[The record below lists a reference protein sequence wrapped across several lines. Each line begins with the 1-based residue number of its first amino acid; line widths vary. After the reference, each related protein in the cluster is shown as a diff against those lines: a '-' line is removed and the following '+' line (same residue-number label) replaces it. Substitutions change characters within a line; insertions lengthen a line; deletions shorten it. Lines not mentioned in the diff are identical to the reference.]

1 MLTRRRFFRTAGFGA
16 AAAAAVSGSLPGEL
30 LTWAEP
36 PRTPVPG
43 GPILLNSNEN
53 PYGPLPSVLAMG
65 NPFLDVNRYP
75 NHYVRDLE
83 GRLSALYKV
92 ERENL
97 VIGCGSGEILRLA
110 ANAFTEPGKKVVTAS
125 PTFEAIGNYARVVH
139 GEHVSVPLTA
149 NFTHDL
155 GAMLKATGPDT
166 GLIYICNPNNPTGNV
181 TPRAEIEEFI
191 RKAPRNAHVLV
202 DEAYHDFATTT
213 PGYVSFLERPLD
225 DDRLIVTRTFS
236 KIYGLAG
243 MRLGYA
249 VTSKETA
256 KQMREH
262 SLSFSANAFV
272 IRCALTSL
280 DDSAGHQMA
289 QRRNAADREE
299 FMRQA
304 AARKVKAI
312 PSAANFVMVDTGR
325 PIRSVIDFF
334 KKNNV
339 EIGRPFPP
347 LDSHARISLGKP
359 EEMKEFWRV
368 WDSMA

>member
-1 MLTRRRFFRTAGFGA
+1 MLTRRTFFKTAGFGA
-16 AAAAAVSGSLPGEL
+16 AAAAAVSGSLPTEL
-30 LTWAEP
+30 LAWAEP

-43 GPILLNSNEN
+43 GPVLLNSNEN
-53 PYGPLPSVLAMG
+53 PYGPLPGVMAMG

-75 NHYVRDLE
+75 GRHVRELE
-83 GRLSALYKV
+83 ERLSALCKV
-92 ERENL
+92 GPDNL
-97 VIGCGSGEILRLA
+97 VIGCGSGEILRVA
-110 ANAFTEPGKKVVTAS
+110 ANAFTGPGKRVITAS
-125 PTFEAIGNYARVVH
+125 PTFEAIGSFARVVH
-139 GEHVSVPLTA
+139 GEPVTVPLAA
-149 NFTHDL
+149 NYEHDL
-155 GAMLKATGPDT
+155 GAMLQAAGPDA

-181 TPRAEIEEFI
+181 TPRADIEDFI
-191 RKAPRNAHVLV
+191 RKAPKNARVLV

-213 PGYVSFLERPLD
+213 PSYVSFLERPLD
-225 DDRLIVTRTFS
+225 DDRLIVARTFS

-249 VTSKETA
+249 VTSKQTA
-256 KQMREH
+256 RQMREH

-272 IRCALTSL
+272 IRCALVSL

-289 QRRNAADREE
+289 QQRNATDREE
-299 FMRQA
+299 FMRQVST
-304 AARKVKAI
+304 RKLKAI

-325 PIRSVIDFF
+325 PIRGVIDYF

-347 LDSHARISLGKP
+347 LDTHARISLGKP

-368 WDSMA
+368 WDSMS